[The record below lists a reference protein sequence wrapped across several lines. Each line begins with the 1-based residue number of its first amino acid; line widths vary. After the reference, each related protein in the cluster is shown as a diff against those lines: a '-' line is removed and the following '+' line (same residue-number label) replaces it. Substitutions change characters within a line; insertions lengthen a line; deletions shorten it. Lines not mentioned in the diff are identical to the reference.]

1 MKNRIIYFLFAGFL
15 AFSLSSCEKFLD
27 VNDPNPN
34 SATYST
40 PELILPQATAYVANN
55 FVSYHGHGARLVGYH
70 VNAGGYGGWGDTF
83 TYEYT
88 SASFNGFFNSAYD
101 NLLDLEY
108 VITASTDEEGA
119 LRPEYVNFYGAAKI
133 LKAYLY
139 MNLVDLYNDVPYSE
153 GAKGAEFITPKYD
166 DAKTIYQGLAVEL
179 DEAIAAIKSQ
189 TVTNPLASSDVLF
202 GGNMTTWIQF
212 ANTIKLKLYVQ
223 ANGEGVFSGS
233 LSVSSEGYLTDDAL
247 VDPGYERANGKQNP
261 SWNSYHSTY
270 TATAQVGFGRQWL
283 PSRYTVAFYTGTKIS
298 DPLRGAATYRAL
310 STTPVGTVPQN
321 HLGNTPTPDNL
332 PTVAGTLG
340 SSPFYIGTPGA
351 ATGANNTIGTLKGSS
366 MGQPIML
373 AAESYLLQAE
383 AVVRGII
390 AGDAKSLFEK
400 GIEASFRYLY
410 KDVNGVVVSGKNPV
424 ADAATYIS
432 SNPNSRLVNFSL
444 AASDEQR
451 IEAIITQKYIAYN
464 NIGGHIAWADFR
476 RTGYPSIVPNG
487 GPTETFVSIMSAM
500 PTVDRLPGRIL
511 YPENES
517 SMNAENVPQGISVEG
532 SFVFWDRR
540 N

>member
-1 MKNRIIYFLFAGFL
+1 MKNRIVYILFAGLL
-15 AFSLSSCEKFLD
+15 AFAFTSCNKFLD

-88 SASFNGFFNSAYD
+88 TASFNGFFNSVYD
-101 NLLDLEY
+101 NILDLEY
-108 VITASTDEEGA
+108 VINAATDDAGA
-119 LRPEYVNFYGAAKI
+119 LVPEYVNFYGAAKI

-139 MNLVDLYNDVPYSE
+139 MNLVDLYNDVPYTE
-153 GAKGAEFITPKYD
+153 GAKGAAFITPKYD
-166 DAKTIYQGLAVEL
+166 DAKEIYKGLAVEL
-179 DEAIAAIKSQ
+179 DEAIAAINSQ
-189 TVTNPLASSDVLF
+189 TVTKPLASSDVMF
-202 GGNMTTWIQF
+202 SGNMTRWIQF

-223 ANGEGVFSGS
+223 AFGRGVFSGAPTI
-233 LSVSSEGYLTDDAL
+233 SSEGLLTDDVL
-247 VDPGYERANGKQNP
+247 VNPGYERADGKQNP
-261 SWNSYHSTY
+261 TWNSYHSTY
-270 TATAQVGFGRQWL
+270 TATAQVAFGRQWL
-283 PSRYTVAFYTGTKIS
+283 PSRFTVAFYTGAKID
-298 DPLRGAATYRAL
+298 DPLRGAATYRQF
-310 STTPVGTVPQN
+310 PNVPQN

-340 SSPFYIGTPGA
+340 SSPFYIGTASA
-351 ATGANNTIGTLKGSS
+351 AAGANNTIGTLKGSG

-373 AAESYLLQAE
+373 AAESYFLQAE
-383 AVVRGII
+383 AVVRGILS
-390 AGDAKSLFEK
+390 GDAADLFKK

-410 KDVNGVVVSGKNPV
+410 KGVDGAVASGKNPT
-424 ADAATYIS
+424 ADAATYIA
-432 SNPNSRLVNFSL
+432 SNSNSRFVNFAL
-444 AASDEQR
+444 ATTEAQR
-451 IEAIITQKYIAYN
+451 VEAIITQKYIAYN

-476 RTGYPSIVPNG
+476 RTGYPTIVPNG

-511 YPENES
+511 YPENEKT
-517 SMNAENVPQGISVEG
+517 MNADNVPQGITVAG
-532 SFVFWDRR
+532 SYVFWDRR